1 MHISAFDRKQMLY
14 KAVLSLTVEQM
25 VSKSEAPYKINE
37 FSLNAI
43 EFLFVFCLI
52 YNKLKIIK
60 GLDEILKQIIYQCRF
75 FD

>member
-1 MHISAFDRKQMLY
+1 MHISATDRKQMLY

-37 FSLNAI
+37 CILNAL
-43 EFLFVFCLI
+43 EFLFFCLI

-60 GLDEILKQIIYQCRF
+60 GLDEILEQIIYQCRF
-75 FD
+75 F